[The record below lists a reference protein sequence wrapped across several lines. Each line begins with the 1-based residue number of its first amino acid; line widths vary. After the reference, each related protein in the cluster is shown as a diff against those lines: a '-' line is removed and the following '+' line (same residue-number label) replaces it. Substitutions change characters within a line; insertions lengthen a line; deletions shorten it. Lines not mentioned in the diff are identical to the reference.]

1 MATTRTV
8 VMSSPSPMVARD
20 RLANRREHELINF
33 QHDGFAYIGGVG
45 RFSDGRIAE
54 VFLNVAKTGQT
65 IEAHA
70 RDAAIVASIA
80 LQHGVPP
87 DTIRHALTRN
97 GNGTASGP
105 LGALLDLLAKV
116 AP

>member
-1 MATTRTV
+1 
-8 VMSSPSPMVARD
+8 MSSPSPMVARD
-20 RLANRREHELINF
+20 RLANRRENELINF
-33 QHDGFAYIGGVG
+33 QHDGFGGVG